1 MSLLGALT
9 PLGKVAGTRKIW
21 LKSALAYTLAGS
33 LSSTLMGATLGSVG
47 AWLQRG
53 QQRWS
58 VLLGVALL
66 AFSLAAREWGWI
78 KFPIPQRQLQTE
90 KGWAHEFG
98 FVGASGLWGFHIGLA
113 FTTRVTYGG
122 FWALAAVDLALG
134 KPLYGA
140 TVMLAYWL
148 GRALPVWLAPMLNWS
163 GPDSSSLLE
172 DILAVGWL
180 YHRLSGF
187 ALMWSGGIVVLI
199 ALGRLMGEVLP

>member
-9 PLGKVAGTRKIW
+9 PLGKVAGPRKTW

-33 LSSTLMGATLGSVG
+33 LSSTLVGAALGSVG

-53 QQRWS
+53 QQRWP
-58 VLLGVALL
+58 VFLVVALL

-90 KGWAHEFG
+90 KVWAHEFG
-98 FVGASGLWGFHIGLA
+98 FVGASALWGFHIGLV
-113 FTTRVTYGG
+113 FTTWVTYGG
-122 FWALAAVDLALG
+122 VWALAAVDLALG
-134 KPLYGA
+134 EPLYGA
-140 TVMLAYWL
+140 TIMLAYWL

-163 GPDSSSLLE
+163 GPDSSALSE
-172 DILAVGWL
+172 DIMAARWL

-187 ALMWSGGIVVLI
+187 ALIWSGGIVMLM
-199 ALGRLMGEVLP
+199 AMGRLIGRF